1 MKKEMKNKKEEEL
14 LKEVKELKKKVEDE
28 NTKKEKERWVSNARW
43 MVIGLV
49 MIALAFVLW
58 RCVIAIGS

>member
-1 MKKEMKNKKEEEL
+1 MNDKKEEEL

-58 RCVIAIGS
+58 RCAIAIGS